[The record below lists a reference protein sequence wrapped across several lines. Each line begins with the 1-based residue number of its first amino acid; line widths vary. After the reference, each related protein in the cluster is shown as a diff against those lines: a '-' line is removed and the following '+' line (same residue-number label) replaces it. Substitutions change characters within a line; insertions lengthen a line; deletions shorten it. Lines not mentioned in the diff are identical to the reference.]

1 MEKKVYK
8 CECGFVTH
16 FEKALQAHCRFRG
29 HRPAGGTVN
38 AGKPHLIGEPAPK
51 EAEKPAEKAVKKTRK
66 PRTKKAVA
74 NKE

>member
-29 HRPAGGTVN
+29 H
-38 AGKPHLIGEPAPK
+38 KPMEEPAPK
-51 EAEKPAEKAVKKTRK
+51 EAEKPAEKAVKTTRK

-74 NKE
+74 TKE

>member
-29 HRPAGGTVN
+29 H
-38 AGKPHLIGEPAPK
+38 KPMEEPAPT